1 MPKESF
7 GVKSGPTVKFE
18 QEVAKASR
26 VVGWRELHM
35 YPLKS
40 TFIGEGVWVVNLFVD
55 SDEEIVVRKRRS

>member
-1 MPKESF
+1 MPEEFF

-18 QEVAKASR
+18 R

-55 SDEEIVVRKRRS
+55 SDEEIVVRKKGS